1 MNSQRTDRRGW
12 LKLEANRTQPNSR
25 KAAIE
30 PSHSLDCNIDVPSSI
45 SYQAVVT
52 LNVIRNRQEIK
63 KIFLDS
69 SPSKKSKA
77 RDRVLW
83 SKRAF
88 KHVIEKN
95 NLPRLHHTNDHS
107 GGVKKYSDL
116 RQVTSFATAP
126 TTCLRE
132 SHQRRG
138 GARSDLDRLVPG
150 FPAWRRP
157 FCWSREYSES
167 MGRSRSLTAWQEAVK
182 YTSRILL

>member
-30 PSHSLDCNIDVPSSI
+30 PSHSLDCNIGVPSSETPRL
-45 SYQAVVT
+45 SYQVVVT
-52 LNVIRNRQEIK
+52 LNVIRDRQEIK
-63 KIFLDS
+63 TFFRDS

-88 KHVIEKN
+88 KHVMEGN
-95 NLPRLHHTNDHS
+95 NLLRLHHTNEHS
-107 GGVKKYSDL
+107 GKLKKFSDL
-116 RQVTSFATAP
+116 RQITLFATAP
-126 TTCLRE
+126 TTRVRE

-150 FPAWRRP
+150 FPAWWRP
-157 FCWSREYSES
+157 FCWSRE
-167 MGRSRSLTAWQEAVK
+167 
-182 YTSRILL
+182 